1 LLKTVQTSK
10 APKPIGPYSQGI
22 VEGGFVFT
30 SGMVA
35 IDPETS
41 KVVSG
46 GIREQTKRVLEN
58 VKAILEEAGSSM
70 QKVTKTT
77 VYLKEQ
83 SYFKDM
89 NEVYASYFGDH
100 KPARSTI
107 VCDFMLSDVLVEIDV
122 IAKA

>member
-1 LLKTVQTSK
+1 MKIVQTSK
-10 APKPIGPYSQGI
+10 APKPIGPYSQGV

-46 GIREQTKRVLEN
+46 GIREQTRRVLEN

-83 SYFKDM
+83 SYFKEM
-89 NEVYASYFGDH
+89 NQVYARYFRDH
-100 KPARSTI
+100 KPTRSTI

>member
-1 LLKTVQTSK
+1 MKTVQTSK

>member
-1 LLKTVQTSK
+1 LKTVQTSK

-35 IDPETS
+35 IDPGTG
-41 KVVSG
+41 KTVTG

-58 VKAILEEAGSSM
+58 VKAILDEAGSSM

-77 VYLKEQ
+77 VYLKD
-83 SYFKDM
+83 SSHFKDM

-100 KPARSTI
+100 RPVRSTI
-107 VCDFMLSDVLVEIDV
+107 VCNFMRDDVLVEIDV
-122 IAKA
+122 IARA

>member
-1 LLKTVQTSK
+1 MKTVQTSK

-35 IDPETS
+35 IDPKTG
-41 KVVSG
+41 KTVTG
-46 GIREQTKRVLEN
+46 GIREQTERVLEN
-58 VKAILEEAGSSM
+58 VKAILDEAGSSM
-70 QKVTKTT
+70 QRVTKTT
-77 VYLKEQ
+77 VYLKDS

-100 KPARSTI
+100 RPVRSTI
-107 VCDFMLSDVLVEIDV
+107 VCSFMRDDVLVEIDV

>member
-1 LLKTVQTSK
+1 LKTVQTSK

-35 IDPETS
+35 IDPETG
-41 KVVSG
+41 KTVTG

-58 VKAILEEAGSSM
+58 VKAILDEAGSSM
-70 QKVTKTT
+70 QRVTKTT
-77 VYLKEQ
+77 VYLKD
-83 SYFKDM
+83 SSHFKDM
-89 NEVYASYFGDH
+89 NEVYAGYFGTH
-100 KPARSTI
+100 RPVRSTI
-107 VCDFMLSDVLVEIDV
+107 VCNFMRDDVLVEIDV

>member
-1 LLKTVQTSK
+1 LKTVQTSK

-83 SYFKDM
+83 AYFKDM

-100 KPARSTI
+100 KPTRSTI

>member
-1 LLKTVQTSK
+1 MKAVQTSK

-30 SGMVA
+30 SGMIA
-35 IDPETS
+35 LDPETG

-46 GIREQTKRVLEN
+46 GIREQTRRVLEN
-58 VKAILEEAGSSM
+58 IKAVLEEAGSSLER
-70 QKVTKTT
+70 VTKTT
-77 VYLKEQ
+77 VYLKEPSLFKEMNEIYT
-83 SYFKDM
+83 SYF
-89 NEVYASYFGDH
+89 ESH

-107 VCDFMLSDVLVEIDV
+107 VCEFMLSDILVEIDV